1 MEVER
6 RGSIFPGTDGGLFAY
21 VAAADGVGQ
30 RIEVC
35 ARLGVLAGCPEVCNV
50 PVQCAQRAFLQC
62 A

>member
-30 RIEVC
+30 RIEVRALRRC
-35 ARLGVLAGCPEVCNV
+35 LVCWLA
-50 PVQCAQRAFLQC
+50 A
-62 A
+62 